1 VAGARQGWVGLLLVL
16 ALLLAGGCSPPA
28 LLDDPVAPASHG
40 GKSWQPFLQRAKDYA
55 QSRQGIVALG
65 VVDDHGKLHGHRLK
79 DPAPA
84 ASVFKVMLLATYL
97 RMPSVRHR
105 NLTEY
110 DRNLL
115 GPMIR
120 WSDNT
125 TASKV
130 RNIVGAKRIHNLAH
144 DANMR
149 EFRLEDPW
157 GLSQTSARDQAR
169 FMFRLEDYIPNRH
182 DPYARN
188 LLSHIVPSQR
198 WGIPKVTPDGWTIF
212 FKGGWGTGT
221 GRVTHQVAFLEMGE
235 ARISLAVLI
244 EFSPSHSHGT
254 WTVRGVAKRLL
265 KYVA

>member
-1 VAGARQGWVGLLLVL
+1 VAGARQRWVGLLLALTVVL
-16 ALLLAGGCSPPA
+16 AAACNPPE
-28 LLDDPVAPASHG
+28 DDHRFRPASHD

-55 QSRQGIVALG
+55 RSRQGIVAFG
-65 VVDDHGKLHGHRLK
+65 IVDDHGQLHGHRLK

-130 RNIVGAKRIHNLAH
+130 RNIVGAKRIHNLAR
-144 DANMR
+144 DASMR
-149 EFRLEDPW
+149 DFRLEDPW

-169 FMFRLEDYIPNRH
+169 FMFRLEEYIPNRH
-182 DPYARN
+182 DSYARN

-221 GRVTHQVAFLEMGE
+221 GRVTHQVAFLEMSDS
-235 ARISLAVLI
+235 RISLAVLI
-244 EFSPSHSHGT
+244 EFSPSHSYGT

>member
-1 VAGARQGWVGLLLVL
+1 VGSERRWIGLLLALTVVL
-16 ALLLAGGCSPPA
+16 AAACNPPEVGDG
-28 LLDDPVAPASHG
+28 LRPASHD

-55 QSRQGIVALG
+55 RSRQGIVAFA

-97 RMPSVRHR
+97 RMPSVRDR
-105 NLTEY
+105 NLNQY
-110 DRNLL
+110 DRDLL

-120 WSDNT
+120 WSDNAA
-125 TASKV
+125 ASKV
-130 RNIVGAKRIHNLAH
+130 RDIVGAKRIHNLAR

-149 EFRLEDPW
+149 EFRLADPW

-198 WGIPKVTPDGWTIF
+198 WGIPKVTPDGWTVY

-221 GRVTHQVAFLEMGE
+221 GRVTHQVAFLEKGDH
-235 ARISLAVLI
+235 RISLAVLV
-244 EFSPSHSHGT
+244 EFSPSHSYGT